1 MDDIRISRDWIDNR
15 WVEIVGKPD
24 ICSFLNSNVG
34 SSAKLSANSAVVN
47 EPVIGSSATLE
58 SKPLPIAEV
67 EAAPKVEQ
75 ESSGLESL
83 NGGMKRMTLWKP
95 PLHAIHEDEVI
106 KSDGGCSDG
115 DTNNADDEIKPKD
128 RNSGSS
134 SDDDDDDGT
143 DNDGDDADVDADAD
157 NNGEEDNEENL
168 VMEERFGCSE
178 PKLDAAEAIQVT

>member
-106 KSDGGCSDG
+106 KSDG

-134 SDDDDDDGT
+134 SDDDDDGT

>member
-1 MDDIRISRDWIDNR
+1 MN
-15 WVEIVGKPD
+15 
-24 ICSFLNSNVG
+24 
-34 SSAKLSANSAVVN
+34 
-47 EPVIGSSATLE
+47 VIGSSATLE

-134 SDDDDDDGT
+134 SDDDDDGT
-143 DNDGDDADVDADAD
+143 DNDGDDTDADAD
-157 NNGEEDNEENL
+157 NNGEDDTEENL